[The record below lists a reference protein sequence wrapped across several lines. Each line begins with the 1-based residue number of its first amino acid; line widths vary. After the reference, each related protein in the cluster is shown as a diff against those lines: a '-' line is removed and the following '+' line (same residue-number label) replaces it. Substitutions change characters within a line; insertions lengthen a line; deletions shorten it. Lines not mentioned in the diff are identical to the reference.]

1 MKKIFFILLIVMLS
15 VPALAQTNFRDV
27 TYKEAIVIARA
38 EKKQV
43 FIDFYTSWCGPCKML
58 GPVLEQVAAKVDD
71 VQIVKINVDE
81 ESSVAE
87 KYNIMSIPT
96 LLLFKSGECVA
107 KSVGFISE
115 GQVMEFIGK

>member
-43 FIDFYTSWCGPCKML
+43 FIDFYTSWCGPCKMMKKNIFPL
-58 GPVLEQVAAKVDD
+58 KD
-71 VQIVKINVDE
+71 VGN
-81 ESSVAE
+81 
-87 KYNIMSIPT
+87 
-96 LLLFKSGECVA
+96 
-107 KSVGFISE
+107 
-115 GQVMEFIGK
+115 

>member
-43 FIDFYTSWCGPCKML
+43 LLIFIHL
-58 GPVLEQVAAKVDD
+58 GADHAR
-71 VQIVKINVDE
+71 
-81 ESSVAE
+81 
-87 KYNIMSIPT
+87 
-96 LLLFKSGECVA
+96 
-107 KSVGFISE
+107 
-115 GQVMEFIGK
+115 